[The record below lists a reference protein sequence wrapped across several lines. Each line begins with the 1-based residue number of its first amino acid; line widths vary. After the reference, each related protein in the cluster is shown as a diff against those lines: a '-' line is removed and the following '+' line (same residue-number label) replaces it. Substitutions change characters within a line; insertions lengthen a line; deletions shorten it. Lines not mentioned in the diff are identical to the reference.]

1 MASLT
6 PAPVSQFFDANGNPL
21 AGGKLYTYV
30 TGTTTPLATY
40 TARAGAANTN
50 PVILNYRGEANV
62 WLGNALYTFTL
73 KNAFDETIWTV
84 DGIGNVTTGFF
95 NVMDYG
101 AVGNG
106 IVDDTA
112 AFKATIVAAT
122 AGGVIYAPAGSYKLT
137 DNLNIVWPNLCVLR
151 GDGSKLTTLLDYRI
165 DASVGGLI
173 NYNGS
178 SFAGGDNAYLSTW
191 TGGFTLRRS
200 VDQTIVTGE
209 VISSMGIGK
218 GLYLNGVVAGVYS
231 DIAAHG
237 YETNIYAIDC
247 LGFTMRDL
255 YLNQCN
261 YGIYLAGYSALSG
274 PNASVIDNAIISA
287 CGAWGVYVSG
297 GMMQITGGTYAY
309 CGTMGTT
316 SGAIYVGGD
325 TSLALPQ
332 VISIT
337 GGWFEANRGSADVY
351 IENRIATAFSATVGD
366 CLFARNSG
374 TYFTTNNVY
383 ALNVGVADLQLVVS
397 GNGFRGYNTY
407 VADAGRKYIAT
418 SGLLDRSYIGNTYT
432 DALEAPTLTASNFS
446 VLGWGANGGKL
457 VDIVGVPYVYT
468 STTSIG
474 IGNPAGGVVLDATAW
489 RPAIAG
495 AFKLGTTTY
504 PFSEV
509 YFGALG
515 GRLLDITG
523 VPYFYTSST
532 SVGLGNS
539 TGGMVLDASAWR
551 PAIART
557 FGIGTTTYPVSSVH
571 FGAVSGTLI
580 DVAGVPYLYSGG
592 TSVGIGNVSGYGMVL
607 DATAWRPSVA
617 GVFGIG
623 TSSYPVSNVYFGALG
638 GRLLDIT
645 GVPYFY
651 TSSTSVGLGNSTG
664 GVVLDA
670 TAWRPAIAD
679 TFALGSA
686 TYPFSTATVTGT
698 FRWGGIT
705 IPAPTTDVTKFL
717 RNDGTWAVP
726 AGSGGGVTSI
736 TAGSGLT
743 GGTITTTGTIAIDFT
758 AGNTWSANTQ
768 FNGTFIG
775 TYSGVPAV
783 TVTGTTFGIA
793 NSSNAV
799 GLYTSIWR
807 GAGDFTEDLGSASY
821 RWNTLYLKST
831 FGWNGYN
838 IAAPAGSTTTYL
850 RNDGTWATPAGSGG
864 STDYSYTGTPTGGNA
879 DINSGNITYSVT
891 GNIVVMDLPAIGHS
905 ASNATTFTITGGPA
919 SMRPTTAKYCIVRIA
934 DNGTFALGFAK
945 IETSGVITLN
955 SSCTGTTAWTA
966 SGLKTVSNTS
976 ISYTLV

>member
-21 AGGKLYTYV
+21 AGGKLYTYA

-106 IVDDTA
+106 IADDTA
-112 AFKATIVAAT
+112 AFKATLVAAT

-137 DNLNIVWPNLCVLR
+137 DNLNIVWPKLCVLR

-383 ALNVGVADLQLVVS
+383 ALNVGVADLQLVAS

-418 SGLLDRSYIGNTYT
+418 SGLVDRSYIGNTYT

-457 VDIVGVPYVYT
+457 VDITGVPYLYT
-468 STTSIG
+468 STTSVG
-474 IGNPAGGVVLDATAW
+474 LGNSTGGMVLDATAW

-495 AFKLGTTTY
+495 TFGVGTTTF
-504 PFSEV
+504 PIRDV

-523 VPYFYTSST
+523 VPY
-532 SVGLGNS
+532 
-539 TGGMVLDASAWR
+539 
-551 PAIART
+551 
-557 FGIGTTTYPVSSVH
+557 
-571 FGAVSGTLI
+571 
-580 DVAGVPYLYSGG
+580 LYSGG
-592 TSVGIGNVSGYGMVL
+592 TSVGIGNNSGYGMVL

-623 TSSYPVSNVYFGALG
+623 TSSYPVRDIYFGTSTYIGHSGANLDFANTCGVVVGTATPGFGPQANNTQYLG
-638 GRLLDIT
+638 GSALRWA
-645 GVPYFY
+645 
-651 TSSTSVGLGNSTG
+651 STYSVLGNFSG
-664 GVVLDA
+664 
-670 TAWRPAIAD
+670 AITWGAY
-679 TFALGSA
+679 AI
-686 TYPFSTATVTGT
+686 PVPTGT
-698 FRWGGIT
+698 
-705 IPAPTTDVTKFL
+705 TTTFL

-966 SGLKTVSNTS
+966 SGLKVVSNTS

>member
-40 TARAGAANTN
+40 TSRAGAANTN
-50 PVILNYRGEANV
+50 PVVLNYRGEANI
-62 WLGNALYTFTL
+62 WLGNAFYTFTL

-101 AVGNG
+101 AIGNG
-106 IVDDTA
+106 IADDTA

-122 AGGVIYAPAGSYKLT
+122 AGGVIYAPAGSYKIT
-137 DNLNIVWPNLCVLR
+137 DNLDIVWPKLCVLR

-178 SFAGGDNAYLSTW
+178 TFAGGDNAYLSTW
-191 TGGFTLRRS
+191 TGGFALRRS

-218 GLYLNGVVAGVYS
+218 GMYLNGVVAGVYS
-231 DIAAHG
+231 DIAARG

-247 LGFTMRDL
+247 LGFAMRDM
-255 YLNQCN
+255 YLNECN

-287 CGAWGVYVSG
+287 CGAWGIYVSG

-351 IENRIATAFSATVGD
+351 IKNRIATAFSATVGD

-374 TYFTTNNVY
+374 TYFTTNNIY
-383 ALNVGVADLQLVVS
+383 ALNVGVATMQLVAT

-407 VADAGRKYIAT
+407 VADAGRKCIAT
-418 SGLLDRSYIGNTYT
+418 SGLVEHSYIGNTYT

-446 VLGWGANGGKL
+446 VLGWGGNGGKL
-457 VDIVGVPYVYT
+457 VDIAGVPYVYT

-509 YFGALG
+509 HFGALG

-523 VPYFYTSST
+523 VPYLYTSTT

-539 TGGMVLDASAWR
+539 TGGIVLDATAWR
-551 PAIART
+551 PAIAGT
-557 FGIGTTTYPVSSVH
+557 FGIGTATYPVSSVH

-580 DVAGVPYLYSGG
+580 DISGVPYLYSGG
-592 TSVGIGNVSGYGMVL
+592 TSVGVGNISGYGMVL

-645 GVPYFY
+645 GVPYLYTSTTSVGLGNSTGGMVLDASAWRPAIASTFGIGTTAYPVANVYFGALGGRLLDITGVPYFY

-664 GVVLDA
+664 GLVLDA

-679 TFALGSA
+679 TFALGTA

-726 AGSGGGVTSI
+726 AGG
-736 TAGSGLT
+736 
-743 GGTITTTGTIAIDFT
+743 
-758 AGNTWSANTQ
+758 
-768 FNGTFIG
+768 
-775 TYSGVPAV
+775 
-783 TVTGTTFGIA
+783 
-793 NSSNAV
+793 
-799 GLYTSIWR
+799 
-807 GAGDFTEDLGSASY
+807 
-821 RWNTLYLKST
+821 
-831 FGWNGYN
+831 
-838 IAAPAGSTTTYL
+838 
-850 RNDGTWATPAGSGG
+850 GG
-864 STDYSYTGTPTGGNA
+864 STDYSFTGTPTGGNA
-879 DINSGNITYSVT
+879 DIPGTITYSVT
-891 GNIVVMDLPAIGHS
+891 GSIVVMDIPTMGHTS
-905 ASNATTFTITGGPA
+905 SNSTAFTITGGTA
-919 SMRPTTAKYCIVRIA
+919 AMRPTSAKYCLIRIMDA
-934 DNGTFALGFAK
+934 GTFALGLVK
-945 IETSGVITLN
+945 IETSGTLTLTP
-955 SSCTGTTAWTA
+955 SVTGTTAWTA
-966 SGLKTVSNTS
+966 SGIKTTAATS